1 MLKKIFVLS
10 AAVLGFLAFVAGPA
24 ASQDPGYPDT
34 DVFSASIDDTTV
46 EPGQTVTISGVCD
59 ADDEVG
65 VSIVGEGTI
74 GTIPVSDDDSFSG
87 EVTIP
92 SDLDPGTSTI
102 VVTCGDAELSIDI
115 TVSADGAGGDG
126 NGGGGGAGGA
136 GGNGVDIVDGALP
149 RTGSPA
155 ETLVK
160 VGGGLLLAGAAAA
173 LFATKRRSITA

>member
-1 MLKKIFVLS
+1 MLKKTFVLS
-10 AAVLGFLAFVAGPA
+10 AAVLGFLAFAAGPA

-46 EPGQTVTISGVCD
+46 EPGQTVTISGVCE
-59 ADDEVG
+59 AGDEVG

-74 GTIPVSDDDSFSG
+74 GTIPVADDDSFSG

-115 TVSADGAGGDG
+115 TVSADGAGGNG
-126 NGGGGGAGGA
+126 NGGGGGA

-160 VGGGLLLAGAAAA
+160 VGGGLLLAGAAVA